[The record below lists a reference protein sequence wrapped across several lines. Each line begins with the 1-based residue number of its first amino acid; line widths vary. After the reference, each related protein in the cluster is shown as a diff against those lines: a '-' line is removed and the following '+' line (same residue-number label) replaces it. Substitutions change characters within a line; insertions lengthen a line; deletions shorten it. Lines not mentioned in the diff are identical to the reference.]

1 MRLASPLAMLT
12 KYQASFLGLVGH
24 IGRPGAFSPHTAN
37 NLQDLISKSRSR
49 NTVRR
54 NPSRSSIRHVNAI
67 VCILFLCDATA
78 AARLCMSCYQGP
90 CVGMPSPA
98 SLHACRACRQPV
110 RGHCLLRS
118 ERAWGHEV
126 LVFSRPRKALTDIA
140 IGLLKTVEQERLG
153 FQILM
158 VRRVYAF
165 RISAISTIQCSC
177 HWFCVNRSNLHMLT
191 CRDHSKQVSCFTRFH
206 SLIGFG
212 KLKHP

>member
-1 MRLASPLAMLT
+1 MRHPSPYYQISSFLFRAGRPYRLLSGALASHRQQFTTPVF
-12 KYQASFLGLVGH
+12 ASHYRIVEA
-24 IGRPGAFSPHTAN
+24 PAFS
-37 NLQDLISKSRSR
+37 
-49 NTVRR
+49 NTICCGRF
-54 NPSRSSIRHVNAI
+54 NAI

-98 SLHACRACRQPV
+98 SLNACRACRQPV